1 MSRGRPTRSVIR
13 QNMIEILY
21 FLDNAYGYQIYKAYK
36 ELFPRVTLR
45 VMYYHLKKGVE
56 LGEFKQHKVVHEE
69 GEYSWGSHAERTYYS
84 LGKDAK
90 PVVLNNV
97 KEFIEKEKKKIKQ

>member
-1 MSRGRPTRSVIR
+1 MV
-13 QNMIEILY
+13 EILY
-21 FLDNAYGYQIYKAYK
+21 FLGNAYGYQIFKVYR

-56 LGEFKQHKVVHEE
+56 LGEFKQHKVVREE
-69 GEYSWGSHAERTYYS
+69 GEYSWGTHAERTYYS

-90 PVVLNNV
+90 PIILNKV
-97 KEFIEKEKKKIKQ
+97 KEFTEKKKLKTASTVS